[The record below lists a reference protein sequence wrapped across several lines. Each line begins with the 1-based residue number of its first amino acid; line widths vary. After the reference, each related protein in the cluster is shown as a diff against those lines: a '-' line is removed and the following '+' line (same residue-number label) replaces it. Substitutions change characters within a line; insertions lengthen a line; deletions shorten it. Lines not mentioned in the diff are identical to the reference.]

1 MKHCLAYGLLPAP
14 ALHLPVPL
22 TANLCK
28 PPAPCSTSHVP
39 RPGHLVRMPLS
50 ARPSLGG
57 SAAEALDG
65 LLVPDPAVRRL
76 QSVNRS
82 LDSQDTRARR

>member
-1 MKHCLAYGLLPAP
+1 M
-14 ALHLPVPL
+14 
-22 TANLCK
+22 
-28 PPAPCSTSHVP
+28 P
-39 RPGHLVRMPLS
+39 RPGYPARMALS

-57 SAAEALDG
+57 AAPTALEG
-65 LLVPDPAVRRL
+65 AAAVPDPAVRRL